1 MVYLNEELKTIFEKA
16 IAKLFDIE
24 NPSQYVVIEIPKD
37 KNHGDYATSV
47 AMRLTKLLRCRPQEI
62 AEKIKAEVEKEDLV
76 ETIEIAGPGFL
87 NITVKKESLS
97 GIVHDVL
104 TKKEEFAN
112 TNYGNG
118 TKIMVE
124 YVSANPTGDLHLG
137 HARGA
142 AYGDTLTRVLKYIG
156 YDVCREYYVNDAGN
170 QIEVL
175 GKSLYERYLEAL
187 GLPFDVEK
195 IGYQGKDVQK
205 LAAKLAKTDGN
216 KWVND
221 ESVERYDYFKK
232 VGTKLEL
239 DKIKVD
245 LDLYRISFDHYQSEL
260 ELYRS
265 GKVENALTE
274 LKKTPYCYESEGALW
289 LKTTEFGDDKDRVLI
304 KSDGSLTYFTPDIA
318 YHKDKFDRGYE
329 KLVDILGAD
338 HHGYIARLKA
348 GLKIM
353 GYNPDNLEI
362 KICQIVRLMDGD
374 TEIKM
379 SKRTGNAIT
388 IRELCEDVGVDVARY
403 FFVSKP
409 IVSHLD
415 FDLNLARKQSSEN
428 PVYYIQYA
436 YARMNSILKKNSDY
450 DIKETYPLLTSA
462 KEVELMKQMGELKDV
477 LIDVA
482 NVKEVNIICNYA
494 YKFAQIFHSYYV
506 ETPVIDESN
515 IEMTKERLAFVKA
528 CSIVLKTVLNLLG
541 VDAKEAMYS
550 DK

>member
-16 IAKLFDIE
+16 IAKLFDVE

-76 ETIEIAGPGFL
+76 EAIEIAGPGFL

-104 TKKEEFAN
+104 TKKEGFAN

-260 ELYRS
+260 DLYRS

-450 DIKETYPLLTSA
+450 EIKETYPLLTSA

-482 NVKEVNIICNYA
+482 NVKEVNIVCNYA